1 MKNRSIRTKLVVVMF
16 SIIIGF
22 MGLLLVLN
30 NLFLE
35 DYYIIALK
43 DDFENEATL
52 IGDLDFDNAKK
63 TLTYLKNQNN
73 ETGYK
78 YIIAD
83 FDGRVIISSIPEF
96 SLNEKQTL
104 PKAQINYM
112 LEHLEDI
119 KKNETKYI
127 VMRHLNEK
135 NDQLMI
141 FSWLTENRILIIS
154 DQLNDVRNNAI
165 IANQF
170 FILVGGVVCL
180 LVLIM
185 TYFMSMK
192 LVKPIVH
199 LNKQTNRIAN
209 LDFEVS
215 IDFKSED
222 EIGQLSKNIKKLAA
236 ALDEKIKD
244 LNDANL
250 LLKNDMVTQRQFL
263 ASIAH
268 EFKSPIGIIKGYTE
282 SIQLKYYENEEDK
295 QTYLNFILEESD
307 RLSTLV
313 EDMVM
318 LAQLDKRDFKLDRQK
333 IDLTKVIEKSIAK
346 YKPLYDE
353 KAIIITESLKPMK
366 VQGDLLRIEQIV
378 DNLLANAYHYTPNNG
393 KLTIGMAD
401 ESVYFKNTCEVIEK
415 DKLTMLVRPFYR
427 LENSRSRETGGHGL
441 GLTIVES
448 LVNAHG
454 WYLDIMSDDGYF
466 EIVINL

>member
-52 IGDLDFDNAKK
+52 IGDLDFDDAKK

-119 KKNETKYI
+119 KKSETKYI
-127 VMRHLNEK
+127 VMRHPNEK

-454 WYLDIMSDDGYF
+454 WHLDIMSDDGHF
-466 EIVINL
+466 EIVINM